1 MGYPE
6 LAEDFA
12 KRVQAA
18 QAILA
23 RKTGR
28 TSYGRRVI
36 QAWLLENNP
45 EKPEPADLIVT
56 SLTYLAVA
64 RGWARYAPYRQGGQH
79 HEDLLLT
86 AQTAQI
92 MMEAEKK
99 AEQDQLG
106 MFARE
111 NAPTLQEMEA
121 FRTAKRRP

>member
-12 KRVQAA
+12 KRIQAA

-28 TSYGRRVI
+28 TSYGRQVI
-36 QAWLLENNP
+36 QAWLLEQNP
-45 EKPEPADLIVT
+45 EKPEPLDLITT

-64 RGWARYAPYRQGGQH
+64 RGWARYAPYRQAEK
-79 HEDLLLT
+79 HEDLL
-86 AQTAQI
+86 QTAQNEQV

-99 AEQDQLG
+99 AEQEQLG

-111 NAPTLQEMEA
+111 NAPTLQQIEA
-121 FRTAKRRP
+121 FRTAKRRR